1 MKYDNQLRHGID
13 QIILKMNDEYEKMK
27 RIDWGLLEILD
38 FVENEHH
45 LQGRDDHEELA
56 FSLFR
61 YWCYNEHR
69 LFQYKVDDLDMIEPG
84 LAIVDLYLATYHLDD
99 DIKATKTEGRRKAL
113 SLGDKE
119 RLQEIIIKII
129 GHPDGIFEGPGEEPY
144 NFISAR
150 NRFCELSVDPNR
162 DVAKKRHLLRVMRIF
177 VEVDKKMNALSNRY
191 YREWG
196 ELEKYVDDDDR
207 EVQERVRELLGILM
221 VPTPYNM
228 RLEIIEDRWTG
239 KYYPNEDRTDIF
251 EEEDVHPISW
261 AGTDCGLY
269 HEAYDE
275 EEGDSFEGLGSLFG

>member
-1 MKYDNQLRHGID
+1 
-13 QIILKMNDEYEKMK
+13 QIILKMHDEYEKMK

-129 GHPDGIFEGPGEEPY
+129 GHPDGIWEGPGEQPY
-144 NFISAR
+144 NFITAR
-150 NRFCELSVDPNR
+150 NRCCELSVDPDR

-177 VEVDKKMNALSNRY
+177 VEVDKKVNALSNRY

-196 ELEKYVDDDDR
+196 ELEKFIDDPDR

-221 VPTPYNM
+221 VPAPHNM

-239 KYYPNEDRTDIF
+239 KYYPNE
-251 EEEDVHPISW
+251 
-261 AGTDCGLY
+261 
-269 HEAYDE
+269 
-275 EEGDSFEGLGSLFG
+275 